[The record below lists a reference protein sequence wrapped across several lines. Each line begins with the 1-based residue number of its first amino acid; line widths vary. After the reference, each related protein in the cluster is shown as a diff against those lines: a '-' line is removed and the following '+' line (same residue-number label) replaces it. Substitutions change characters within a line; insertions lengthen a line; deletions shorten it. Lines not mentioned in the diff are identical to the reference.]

1 MQALLSDNFL
11 LTTPTARTL
20 YHDVAAKQPIID
32 YHCHIDPRE
41 IYEDRRFD
49 DLSQLWLG
57 GDHYKWRLLRANGVE
72 DGRSSG
78 GLRR

>member
-32 YHCHIDPRE
+32 
-41 IYEDRRFD
+41 
-49 DLSQLWLG
+49 
-57 GDHYKWRLLRANGVE
+57 
-72 DGRSSG
+72 
-78 GLRR
+78 